1 MGLMITDLF
10 SAIDFNSRYSRF
22 FNLYTFFLIV
32 VIFNY
37 FGFRNFAF
45 KINKL
50 LNLNDIIASKI
61 RKNITIYL
69 LILIMII
76 NINGNIPGTA
86 PVTSILFLVLIIA
99 LFFFLIINISNF
111 SFDLKKYLNHF
122 VPVGAPTGLIPFLVL
137 IETISNFIRPLTLTL
152 RLVANI
158 RAGHVVISII
168 RISLGFFSF
177 RNSIVFVIL
186 VFYNLFE
193 LSVSAVQSYIFSLL
207 VLMYIN
213 EHN

>member
-22 FNLYTFFLIV
+22 FNLYTFFLIIV
-32 VIFNY
+32 VFNY

-50 LNLNDIIASKI
+50 LNLNEIIARKI
-61 RKNITIYL
+61 RKNMTIYL
-69 LILIMII
+69 LILIIII
-76 NINGNIPGTA
+76 NINGNIPGTT
-86 PVTSILFLVLIIA
+86 PVTSMLFLVLIMA
-99 LFFFLIINISNF
+99 LFFFIIINISNF

-122 VPVGAPTGLIPFLVL
+122 VPIGAPVGLIPFLIL

-168 RISLGFFSF
+168 SISLGFFSIN
-177 RNSIVFVIL
+177 NSIIFLIL

-193 LSVSAVQSYIFSLL
+193 LFVRAAQSYI
-207 VLMYIN
+207 
-213 EHN
+213 